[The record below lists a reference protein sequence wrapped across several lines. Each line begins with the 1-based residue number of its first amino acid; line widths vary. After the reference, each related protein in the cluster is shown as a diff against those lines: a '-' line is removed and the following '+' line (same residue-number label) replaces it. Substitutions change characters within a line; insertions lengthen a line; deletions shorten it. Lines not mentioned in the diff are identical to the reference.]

1 MFKQLNFM
9 VWIFEYLRYE
19 DKIFTCISVKIVV
32 LTTNSHWHI
41 ISVDINCLW
50 YWSRTVML
58 CWTKSIGVCN
68 TDGFLSTDKPGAPG
82 TPKCS
87 AYTPDSITLEW
98 TPPKKDGGNPIKGY
112 QVEKRE
118 AGETK
123 WTK

>member
-1 MFKQLNFM
+1 MIHF
-9 VWIFEYLRYE
+9 
-19 DKIFTCISVKIVV
+19 
-32 LTTNSHWHI
+32 
-41 ISVDINCLW
+41 
-50 YWSRTVML
+50 
-58 CWTKSIGVCN
+58 WTD
-68 TDGFLSTDKPGAPG
+68 TPGAPG

>member
-1 MFKQLNFM
+1 M
-9 VWIFEYLRYE
+9 
-19 DKIFTCISVKIVV
+19 SV
-32 LTTNSHWHI
+32 LTNEADLQTK
-41 ISVDINCLW
+41 
-50 YWSRTVML
+50 YF
-58 CWTKSIGVCN
+58 CWI
-68 TDGFLSTDKPGAPG
+68 DKPSAPG

-118 AGETK
+118 AGDTK